1 MDFHSSPI
9 DLLPSAR
16 ARKSMQSDKIMYRIQ
31 RNIII
36 FNRILDVYIVSL
48 MNENYKKVRD
58 QNYLVVEIAWT

>member
-9 DLLPSAR
+9 DLLPSVQ

-31 RNIII
+31 RKIII

-58 QNYLVVEIAWT
+58 QNYLVVEIAWS